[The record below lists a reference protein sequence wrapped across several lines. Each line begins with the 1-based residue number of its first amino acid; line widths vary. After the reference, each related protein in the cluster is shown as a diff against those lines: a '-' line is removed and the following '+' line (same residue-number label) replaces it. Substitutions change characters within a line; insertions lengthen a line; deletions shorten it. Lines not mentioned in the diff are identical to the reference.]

1 MISWILIASY
11 LWKDTWRRW
20 FEQPGSILARSVVTI
35 IMVALAVL
43 LLVGFQMQIEKLR
56 DQIESFGLDNLLLVE
71 TISPMDEAVA
81 PDHRF
86 GSLRQYGDLI
96 TVKKLIINGQAG
108 DGSRVSV
115 VSYGDQDL
123 RGLKDYLQ
131 YGHET
136 FLITDRQK
144 QGLVVDYEVEGKFF
158 RGVTLKPDAEMAQ
171 LMQGDTLFIPEDIGA
186 EYEERGYSMIY
197 YLQRAAG
204 APSIKSISA
213 AVNAV
218 IRRDGFGR
226 IDLRSA
232 DMLRDKLNKLQSQQ
246 ATMRFWM
253 AALLGAALALIYG
266 TLSVLEFRQ
275 SMYVSALLRS
285 FGAPRAL
292 LILRTI
298 GENLLIVNAV
308 AVGVVWILSEKHNL
322 IFKSLRLAS
331 VDSDLNSLYW
341 GTETFWILAFA
352 NIGVILSSLPV
363 LFAMRKPVGK
373 VLN

>member
-43 LLVGFQMQIEKLR
+43 LLVGFQMQIQKLR
-56 DQIESFGLDNLLLVE
+56 SQIESFGLDNLLLVE
-71 TISPMDEAVA
+71 TISPNDEAVA
-81 PDHRF
+81 PEHRF
-86 GSLRQYGDLI
+86 GALAKHGHLI
-96 TVKKLIINGQAG
+96 TVKKLLVNGQSS
-108 DGSRVSV
+108 DGNRASV
-115 VSYGDQDL
+115 VSYGDRDL
-123 RGLKDYLQ
+123 RGLAPYLR
-131 YGHET
+131 YGHEV
-136 FLITDRQK
+136 FLLSSRLK
-144 QGLVVDYEVEGKFF
+144 AGLVVDYEVEGKYY
-158 RGVTLKPDAEMAQ
+158 RGVTLEPDPDMAQ
-171 LMQGDTLFIPEDIGA
+171 LMQSDTLFIPRSQGE

-197 YLQRAAG
+197 YLQRHPS
-204 APSIKSISA
+204 APDIKKITD

-218 IRRDGFGR
+218 TRRDGFGR
-226 IDLRSA
+226 VELRSA
-232 DMLRDKLNKLQSQQ
+232 VMLREKLNQLQSQQ
-246 ATMRFWM
+246 ANLRFWM
-253 AALLGAALALIYG
+253 AALLGAALSLIYG

-292 LILRTI
+292 LALRTV

-308 AVGVVWILSEKHNL
+308 ALGVIWLLSQKHSL
-322 IFKSLRLAS
+322 IFKSLRLS
-331 VDSDLNSLYW
+331 STDDNLDQLYW

-352 NIGVILSSLPV
+352 NLGVLLSSLPV

>member
-71 TISPMDEAVA
+71 TVSPMDEAVA
-81 PDHRF
+81 PEHRF
-86 GSLRQYGDLI
+86 GSLRQYGELI
-96 TVKKLIINGQAG
+96 TVKKLLINGQAG

-115 VSYGDQDL
+115 VSYSDQDL
-123 RGLKDYLQ
+123 RGLKDYLR

-144 QGLVVDYEVEGKFF
+144 QGLVVDYEIEGKYF
-158 RGVTLKPDAEMAQ
+158 RGVTLKPDAEMMQ
-171 LMQGDTLFIPEDIGA
+171 LMQGDTLFIPDDLGE

-204 APSIKSISA
+204 APSIKDISA

-232 DMLRDKLNKLQSQQ
+232 DMLREKLNKLQSQQ

-285 FGAPRAL
+285 FGAPRFL

-308 AVGVVWILSEKHNL
+308 AIGVIWILSEKHSL
-322 IFKSLRLAS
+322 IFKSLRLS
-331 VDSDLNSLYW
+331 SIDDNLHSLYW

>member
-71 TISPMDEAVA
+71 TISPSDEAVA

-86 GSLRQYGDLI
+86 GSLRQWGDLI
-96 TVKKLIINGQAG
+96 TVKKLLLNGQAS

-123 RGLKDYLQ
+123 RGLKNYLK
-131 YGHET
+131 YGHEI
-136 FLITDRQK
+136 FLITAGQR
-144 QGLVVDYEVEGKFF
+144 QGLVVDFEIEGKFF
-158 RGVTLKPDAEMAQ
+158 RGVTLQPDAEMSQ
-171 LMQGDTLFIPEDIGA
+171 LMQGDTLFIPENLGE

-204 APSIKSISA
+204 APSIKDISA
-213 AVNAV
+213 ALNSVV
-218 IRRDGFGR
+218 RRDGFGR

-232 DMLRDKLNKLQSQQ
+232 DMLRDQLNKLQDQQ

-253 AALLGAALALIYG
+253 AALLGAALSLIYG

-285 FGAPRAL
+285 FGAPRVL
-292 LILRTI
+292 LALRTV
-298 GENLLIVNAV
+298 GENLIIVNAV
-308 AVGVVWILSEKHNL
+308 ALGVIWLLSEKHNL
-322 IFKSLRLAS
+322 IFKSLRLSA
-331 VDSDLNSLYW
+331 VDNNLYNLYW
-341 GTETFWILAFA
+341 GTETLWILAFA
-352 NIGVILSSLPV
+352 NIGVIFSSLPV

>member
-56 DQIESFGLDNLLLVE
+56 SQIESFGLDNLLLVE
-71 TISPMDEAVA
+71 TISPRDEAVA

-86 GSLRQYGDLI
+86 GALRQWGDLI
-96 TVKKLIINGQAG
+96 TVKKLLVNAQAG
-108 DGSRVSV
+108 NGSRASV
-115 VSYGDQDL
+115 VSYDDQDL
-123 RGLKDYLQ
+123 RGLGEYLH

-136 FLITDRQK
+136 FLITGRQK
-144 QGLVVDYEVEGKFF
+144 QGLVVDYEIDGKYF
-158 RGVTLKPDAEMAQ
+158 RGVTLRPDPAMSQ
-171 LMQGDTLFIPEDIGA
+171 LMQGDTLFIPADLGE

-197 YLQRAAG
+197 YLQRG
-204 APSIKSISA
+204 QDAPSIKKISA
-213 AVNAV
+213 SINSVV
-218 IRRDGFGR
+218 RRDGFGR

-232 DMLRDKLNKLQSQQ
+232 ERLREKLNKLQNQQ

-285 FGAPRAL
+285 FGAPRL
-292 LILRTI
+292 LLALRTI
-298 GENLLIVNAV
+298 GENLIIVNVV
-308 AVGVVWILSEKHNL
+308 AMGVIWILSEKHSL
-322 IFKSLRLAS
+322 IFKSLRLS
-331 VDSDLNSLYW
+331 STNDNLHSLYW

-352 NIGVILSSLPV
+352 NAGVVLSSLPV